1 MNIDKFRNKKIHIVG
16 ITGVEGSAV
25 LEFLLKHGITDI
37 TGHDFIKSEEIEK
50 SFKIWHK
57 GIGKIQ
63 RNKEFQ
69 SFKEDVNKIKY
80 YFKKDYLKD
89 INSADI
95 IFVSQ
100 NWYSYSQN
108 RILHDLKSKTP
119 FYSMTRL
126 YLELSPAITVGVTGT
141 VGKGSVSHL
150 LIQILEKAGK
160 KVYFGGNDTW
170 SDQVLDKLDEMKSDD
185 ILILEI
191 SHRQLL
197 ADFSKSPHIAVI
209 TNIFPNHL
217 DEMPFADYVKAKFRI
232 LSKQTENDVTILNFD
247 NPHTKE
253 FGQNANSKVLYFSIK
268 NLHVNSPIINY
279 DQIIRAVKKPGDH
292 NKENALAAALA
303 ARTLG
308 VSEVNIIKG
317 IQVFMGIKARLEKIA
332 EIDGVSYYY
341 DLKSTTPW
349 ATMAAVSS
357 FTDKSIL
364 IMGGYSKKLD
374 YLPLVEVLKTK
385 VKLLILLKSE
395 VADQLKRSVSGVE
408 IFETDNLRTALEKAK
423 EISASGDRV
432 ILSPGGA
439 FFYTMFIDKKES
451 YRKII
456 TSLLPKESRSAD

>member
-217 DEMPFADYVKAKFRI
+217 DEMPFFI
-232 LSKQTENDVTILNFD
+232 S
-247 NPHTKE
+247 
-253 FGQNANSKVLYFSIK
+253 
-268 NLHVNSPIINY
+268 
-279 DQIIRAVKKPGDH
+279 
-292 NKENALAAALA
+292 
-303 ARTLG
+303 
-308 VSEVNIIKG
+308 
-317 IQVFMGIKARLEKIA
+317 
-332 EIDGVSYYY
+332 
-341 DLKSTTPW
+341 
-349 ATMAAVSS
+349 
-357 FTDKSIL
+357 
-364 IMGGYSKKLD
+364 
-374 YLPLVEVLKTK
+374 VLKT
-385 VKLLILLKSE
+385 
-395 VADQLKRSVSGVE
+395 
-408 IFETDNLRTALEKAK
+408 
-423 EISASGDRV
+423 
-432 ILSPGGA
+432 
-439 FFYTMFIDKKES
+439 YM
-451 YRKII
+451 
-456 TSLLPKESRSAD
+456 